1 MAKRI
6 LVVDDEPHILRLL
19 KDALSRRG
27 YDVVSANSGEQA
39 IALARSEPPALIF
52 MDVMMPGMSGLAATK
67 AIREDP
73 AMAEVPIFLLTA
85 RGQEQDVQ
93 AGLDAGADEYLTKP
107 FSPRQLAT
115 LVDEK
120 LGGA

>member
-19 KDALSRRG
+19 KDALTRRG
-27 YDVVSANSGEQA
+27 YDVVGASSGEQA
-39 IALARSEPPALIF
+39 IALATEEPPELIF

-67 AIREDP
+67 AIRELDG
-73 AMAEVPIFLLTA
+73 MAEVPILLLTA

-93 AGLDAGADEYLTKP
+93 DGMDAGADEYLTKP
-107 FSPRQLAT
+107 FSPRELAA

>member
-6 LVVDDEPHILRLL
+6 LVVDDEPHIVRLL

-27 YDVVSANSGEQA
+27 YEVATASNGQEALEQVREA
-39 IALARSEPPALIF
+39 APDLIF
-52 MDVMMPGMSGLAATK
+52 MDVMMPGMSGLDATR
-67 AIREDP
+67 AIRE
-73 AMAEVPIFLLTA
+73 EIGLTGVPIFLLTA

>member
-19 KDALSRRG
+19 KDALTRRG
-27 YDVVSANSGEQA
+27 YEVVGASSGEQA
-39 IALARSEPPALIF
+39 IALAQEEPPALIF
-52 MDVMMPGMSGLAATK
+52 MDVMMPGMSGLAATR
-67 AIREDP
+67 AIRATEGLAD
-73 AMAEVPIFLLTA
+73 VPIFLLTA

-93 AGLDAGADEYLTKP
+93 DGMEAGADEYLTKP
-107 FSPRQLAT
+107 FSPRQLAQM
-115 LVDEK
+115 VDEK